1 MTSVMPGAE
10 LAPNSNAS
18 ECALL
23 ERLQAWSDTRTNYPR
38 DKTVAQLFEEIAFA
52 HADSIAVIFG
62 AKQLTYAELNVR
74 ANRLAHRLRLLGVGH
89 ETMVGCCLER
99 SLELIVAFVGIL
111 KAGGAYVPLD
121 PAYPRERLE
130 FLLKDKNT
138 PVVLTQKSLA
148 STILAE
154 HSLPRLLLDDEE
166 QQPSSPLTDVN
177 PTPLDKAEGERS

>member
-23 ERLQAWSDTRTNYPR
+23 ERVQAWNDTRTNYPR

-99 SLELIVAFVGIL
+99 SLEPIVAFVGSRRSL
-111 KAGGAYVPLD
+111 RPTRPGLSKRAAGVFAQGYE
-121 PAYPRERLE
+121 Y
-130 FLLKDKNT
+130 
-138 PVVLTQKSLA
+138 A
-148 STILAE
+148 SRVDAKIARFD
-154 HSLPRLLLDDEE
+154 HS
-166 QQPSSPLTDVN
+166 
-177 PTPLDKAEGERS
+177 G